1 MKNILRSIA
10 VLALLLIITRG
21 LANEPKLNLELEK
34 DSKSLVFE
42 MNSKSSMRS
51 CCKSTCK
58 PELVA
63 ASLRE

>member
-10 VLALLLIITRG
+10 VLALLLIITRR

-42 MNSKSSMRS
+42 MNSN
-51 CCKSTCK
+51 
-58 PELVA
+58 
-63 ASLRE
+63 